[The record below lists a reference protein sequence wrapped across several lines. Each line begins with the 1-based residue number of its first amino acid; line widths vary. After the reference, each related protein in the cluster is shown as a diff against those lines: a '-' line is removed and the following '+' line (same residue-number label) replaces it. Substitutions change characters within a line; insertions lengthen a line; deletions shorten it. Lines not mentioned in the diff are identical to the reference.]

1 MEQFVDVLEHEC
13 EVFEGA
19 LLLVLDLQ
27 FDGAIVCTRDVE
39 LLHLLSREYVE
50 FILVS
55 LITNFEN
62 LEVDNLVNKGVISV
76 SLRLCMKVN
85 LMLNVLHKH
94 ETLEADTWVA
104 LVLLVIV
111 PLDGHPLDVRVVILE
126 RWLDLGQLF

>member
-1 MEQFVDVLEHEC
+1 MEQFVDILEHEC

-19 LLLVLDLQ
+19 LLLILDLQ

-55 LITNFEN
+55 INNVEN
-62 LEVDNLVNKGVISV
+62 LEVDNLLNKGVISV

-85 LMLNVLHKH
+85 LMLNVLQKH

-104 LVLLVIV
+104 LVLLVIA

>member
-1 MEQFVDVLEHEC
+1 MEQFVDILEHEC

-19 LLLVLDLQ
+19 LLLILDLQ
-27 FDGAIVCTRDVE
+27 FDGAIVCARDVE
-39 LLHLLSREYVE
+39 LLHLLSRKYVE

-55 LITNFEN
+55 INNIEN

-104 LVLLVIV
+104 LVLPVVV

>member
-1 MEQFVDVLEHEC
+1 MEQFVDILEHEC

-19 LLLVLDLQ
+19 LLLILDLQ
-27 FDGAIVCTRDVE
+27 FDGAIVCARDVE

-55 LITNFEN
+55 INNIEN
-62 LEVDNLVNKGVISV
+62 LEVDNLLNKGVISV

-104 LVLLVIV
+104 LVLPVVV

>member
-1 MEQFVDVLEHEC
+1 MEQFVDILEHEC

-19 LLLVLDLQ
+19 LLLILDLQ
-27 FDGAIVCTRDVE
+27 FDGAIVCARDVE

-55 LITNFEN
+55 INNIEN

-104 LVLLVIV
+104 LVLPVVV